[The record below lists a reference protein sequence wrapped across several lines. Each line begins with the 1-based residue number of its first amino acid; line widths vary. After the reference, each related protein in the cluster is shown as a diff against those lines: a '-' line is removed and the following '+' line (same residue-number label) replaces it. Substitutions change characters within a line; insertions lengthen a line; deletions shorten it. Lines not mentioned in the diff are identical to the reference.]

1 MEVSTEGLAR
11 FFETV
16 LPHLNERQRRVVA
29 GATAQLLGN
38 KTVVAEAAG
47 MSRNTVIKAEAEVE
61 AGMAPEQRQR
71 PPGAGQKPIT
81 ETQPGILEDLDRL
94 VHPDT
99 RGDPT
104 SLLRWT
110 SKSTSK
116 LAEELVRQGYRVSA
130 DSVGRLLKRLGYS
143 LQAPSKQKEG
153 TRHPDRDGQFRYLD
167 KMAETFLA
175 DGQPAIS
182 VDTKKKE
189 LVGEFAN
196 GGREWHPKGEPTE
209 VNVHDF
215 VDKQLGRA
223 VPYGI
228 YDLAND
234 EGWVSVGDSADT
246 AEFAVNSVRTWWANM
261 GATRF
266 PTATRLLITADAGG
280 SNGYRLR
287 AWKVQLARLA
297 TELGLEVTVC
307 HYPPGTSKWNQIEHR
322 MFSFITMNWRG
333 RPLVS
338 YRAIVELISATG
350 TKSLKL
356 RADHD
361 ARSYERGIKVSDSE
375 LAAVPLQAH
384 DWHGE
389 WNYTIGPSAQSIG
402 R

>member
-1 MEVSTEGLAR
+1 M
-11 FFETV
+11 V
-16 LPHLNERQRRVVA
+16 LPHLNERQRRVLA
-29 GATAQLLGN
+29 GAAAQLLGN

-47 MSRNTVIKAEAEVE
+47 MSRNTVIKAEAEVA
-61 AGMAPEQRQR
+61 AGMEPEQRQR

-116 LAEELVRQGYRVSA
+116 LAEELVRQGYKVSA

-153 TRHPDRDGQFRYLD
+153 ARHPDRDGQFRYLN

-196 GGREWHPKGEPTE
+196 GGREWQPKGEPTE

-215 VDKQLGRA
+215 KDKQLGRA

-261 GATRF
+261 GAARF
-266 PTATRLLITADAGG
+266 PTATRLLATADAGG

-287 AWKVQLARLA
+287 AWKVHLARLA
-297 TELGLEVTVC
+297 
-307 HYPPGTSKWNQIEHR
+307 PSWA
-322 MFSFITMNWRG
+322 WR
-333 RPLVS
+333 
-338 YRAIVELISATG
+338 
-350 TKSLKL
+350 
-356 RADHD
+356 
-361 ARSYERGIKVSDSE
+361 
-375 LAAVPLQAH
+375 
-384 DWHGE
+384 
-389 WNYTIGPSAQSIG
+389 
-402 R
+402 